1 MIYAKIKALRCIL
14 EGDNMKLFNT
24 LSGKMEEFKPMKE
37 NEINMY
43 VCGPTVYSYAHVG
56 NMCPVIIFDMV
67 YRYFKYCGYNIKY
80 ASNFTD
86 VDDKI
91 IKAAKEAGVTEK
103 ELTEKYIKIYLDDVK
118 ALNCLD
124 IDFRPKVTET
134 MDEIIDYIQLLMDK
148 GYAYQSGDDVYFRV
162 GKVKDYGKLSK
173 QILNDLDAGN
183 RVEVDENKENPF
195 DFVLWKKTKEGIT
208 WDSPFGKGR
217 PGWHTECVVMI
228 NKLFGDNIDIHGGG
242 VDLKFPH
249 HENEMAQSVAATGT
263 NLANYWMHNGHVM
276 VNGVKMSKSLGNF
289 ITAHELLEKYS
300 ANVIRLSILKTS
312 YRLPFD
318 FTDQLFKEC
327 GTINDKIY
335 NALKQANLIV
345 QLRELEVGKL
355 KQDNKINEIM
365 DEDFNTSNL
374 ITYLLELIKDLNN
387 KIRQNEEFV
396 EVYDKIMLINYILG
410 LKYDFVSLND
420 DDKEIYNKWLE
431 YRKNKDFENADKL
444 RNTLVERNIL

>member
-1 MIYAKIKALRCIL
+1 MKI
-14 EGDNMKLFNT
+14 FNT
-24 LSGKMEEFKPMKE
+24 LSGKLDEFKPMKDGV
-37 NEINMY
+37 INMY

-67 YRYFKYCGYNIKY
+67 YRYFKYRGYDVKY

-91 IKAAKEAGVTEK
+91 IKASKELGITEK

-124 IDFRPKVTET
+124 IDYRPKVTET
-134 MDEIIDYIQLLMDK
+134 MDEIIDYVKLLMDK

-162 GKVKDYGKLSK
+162 NKVKDYGKLSK
-173 QILNDLDAGN
+173 QVVDDLNAGN
-183 RVEVDENKENPF
+183 RIEVDDNKENPY

-208 WDSPFGKGR
+208 WDSPWGKGR

-228 NKLFGDNIDIHGGG
+228 NKLFGDKIDIHGGG

-249 HENEMAQSVAATGT
+249 HENEMAQSVAAKGT

-276 VNGVKMSKSLGNF
+276 VDGVKMSKSLGNF
-289 ITAHELLEKYS
+289 ITVRELLAKEP
-300 ANVIRLSILKTS
+300 ANVIRLSILKTN

-318 FTDQLFKEC
+318 FTDTLFKEC
-327 GTINDKIY
+327 RTIDDKVY
-335 NALKQANLIV
+335 NALKKANLEI
-345 QLRELEVGKL
+345 QLNNIETGKL
-355 KQDNKINEIM
+355 KEDEHINEIM

-374 ITYLLELIKDLNN
+374 ITYLLELVKELNN
-387 KIRQNEEFV
+387 KLRSKEDFV
-396 EVYDKIMLINYILG
+396 STYDKINLINYILG
-410 LKYDFVSLND
+410 LKYEFTELSQE
-420 DDKEIYNKWLE
+420 DKELYNKWLE
-431 YRKNKDFENADKL
+431 YRNVKDFENADKM
-444 RNTLVERNIL
+444 RSILTAKGII

>member
-1 MIYAKIKALRCIL
+1 MKI
-14 EGDNMKLFNT
+14 FNT
-24 LSGKMEEFKPMKE
+24 LSGKVEEFKTLKDGA
-37 NEINMY
+37 INMY

-67 YRYFKYCGYNIKY
+67 YRYFKYRGYDVKY

-124 IDFRPKVTET
+124 IDYRPKVTET
-134 MDEIIDYIQLLMDK
+134 MDEIIAYIQLLMDK

-162 GKVKDYGKLSK
+162 SKVEDYGKLSK
-173 QILNDLDAGN
+173 QIVEELNAGN
-183 RVEVDENKENPF
+183 RIEVDENKENPY

-208 WDSPFGKGR
+208 WDSPWGAGR

-228 NKLFGDNIDIHGGG
+228 NKIFGNNIDIHGGG

-249 HENEMAQSVAATGT
+249 HENEMAQSCAACGT

-289 ITAHELLEKYS
+289 ITAHELLEKHP
-300 ANVIRLSILKTS
+300 ANVIRLSILKTN

-318 FTDQLFKEC
+318 FTDALFKEC
-327 GTINDKIY
+327 GTINDKVY
-335 NALKQANLIV
+335 NALKQANLEI
-345 QLRELEVGKL
+345 QLKGLESGKL
-355 KQDNKINEIM
+355 TQDDKINEIM
-365 DEDFNTSNL
+365 DDDFNTSNL
-374 ITYLLELIKDLNN
+374 VTYLLDLVKELNTKLRAKED
-387 KIRQNEEFV
+387 FV
-396 EVYDKIMLINYILG
+396 ETYDKIMLINYILG
-410 LKYDFVSLND
+410 LEYDFISLSS
-420 DDKEIYNKWLE
+420 DDKEIYNKWME
-431 YRKNKDFENADKL
+431 YRNNKDFENADKM
-444 RNTLVERNIL
+444 RAQLVDRKII

>member
-1 MIYAKIKALRCIL
+1 MKI
-14 EGDNMKLFNT
+14 FNT
-24 LSGKMEEFKPMKE
+24 LSGKTEEFNTMKDGV
-37 NEINMY
+37 INMY

-67 YRYFKYCGYNIKY
+67 YRYFKYRGYDVKY

-124 IDFRPKVTET
+124 IDYRPKVTET

-148 GYAYQSGDDVYFRV
+148 GYAYQNGDDVYFRV
-162 GKVKDYGKLSK
+162 GKVEDYGKLSK
-173 QILNDLDAGN
+173 QIVEELNAGN
-183 RVEVDENKENPF
+183 RIEVDENKENPY

-208 WDSPFGKGR
+208 WDSPWGAGR

-228 NKLFGDNIDIHGGG
+228 NKIFGDNIDIHGGG

-249 HENEMAQSVAATGT
+249 HENEMAQSCAACGT

-289 ITAHELLEKYS
+289 YTAHELLEKYP
-300 ANVIRLSILKTS
+300 ANVIRLSILKTN
-312 YRLPFD
+312 YKMPFD
-318 FTDQLFKEC
+318 FTDALFKEC
-327 GTINDKIY
+327 GTINDKVQ
-335 NALKQANLIV
+335 NALKQANLEV
-345 QLRELEVGKL
+345 QLKGLEVGKI
-355 KQDNKINEIM
+355 KSDDKINEIM
-365 DEDFNTSNL
+365 DDDFNTANL
-374 ITYLLELIKDLNN
+374 VTYLLDLVKELNT
-387 KIRQNEEFV
+387 KIRAKEDFTEI
-396 EVYDKIMLINYILG
+396 YDRVMLANYILG
-410 LKYDFVSLND
+410 LEYDFVTLSEE
-420 DDKEIYNKWLE
+420 DKEIYNKWLE
-431 YRKNKDFENADKL
+431 YRNNKDFENADKM
-444 RNTLVERNIL
+444 RAELVDRKII

>member
-1 MIYAKIKALRCIL
+1 MMKI
-14 EGDNMKLFNT
+14 FNT
-24 LSGKMEEFKPMKE
+24 LSGKIEEFKTMKDGA
-37 NEINMY
+37 INMY

-67 YRYFKYCGYNIKY
+67 YRYFKYAGYDVKY

-91 IKAAKEAGVTEK
+91 IKAAKELGVTEK
-103 ELTEKYIKIYLDDVK
+103 ELTEKYIKIYLEDVK

-124 IDFRPKVTET
+124 IDYRPKVTET
-134 MDEIIDYIQLLMDK
+134 MDEIIDYIKLLMDK

-162 GKVKDYGKLSK
+162 GKIEDYGKLSK
-173 QILNDLDAGN
+173 QVVEELNAGN
-183 RVEVDENKENPF
+183 RIEVDENKENPY

-208 WDSPFGKGR
+208 WDSPWGKGR

-228 NKLFGDNIDIHGGG
+228 NKLFGNNIDIHGGG

-249 HENEMAQSVAATGT
+249 HENEMAQSVAACGT

-289 ITAHELLEKYS
+289 ITAHELLEKHP
-300 ANVIRLSILKTS
+300 ANVIRLSILKTN

-327 GTINDKIY
+327 GTINDKVC
-335 NALKQANLIV
+335 NALKQANLEI
-345 QLRELEVGKL
+345 QLKNLEVGKL
-355 KQDNKINEIM
+355 TKDNKINEIM

-374 ITYLLELIKDLNN
+374 ITYLLDLVKELNN
-387 KIRQNEEFV
+387 KLRSKEDFTET
-396 EVYDKIMLINYILG
+396 YDKIMLVNYVLG
-410 LKYDFVSLND
+410 LVYDFVTLTD
-420 DDKEIYNKWLE
+420 EDKEIYNKWLE
-431 YRKNKDFENADKL
+431 YRKMSDFENADKM
-444 RNTLVERNIL
+444 RAQLVDKKII

>member
-1 MIYAKIKALRCIL
+1 
-14 EGDNMKLFNT
+14 MKLFNT
-24 LSGKMEEFKPMKE
+24 LSGKIEEFKPMEDGK
-37 NEINMY
+37 INMY

-67 YRYFKYCGYNIKY
+67 YRYFKYAGYDVKY

-91 IKAAKEAGVTEK
+91 IKASIEQGISEK
-103 ELTEKYIKIYLDDVK
+103 ELTDKYIKIYLEDVK

-124 IDFRPKVTET
+124 IDYRPRVTET

-148 GYAYQSGDDVYFRV
+148 GYAYQAGDDVYFRV
-162 GKVKDYGKLSK
+162 GKIKDYGKLSGQVK
-173 QILNDLDAGN
+173 EDLAYGN
-183 RVEVDENKENPF
+183 RIDVDENKENPY

-228 NKLFGDNIDIHGGG
+228 NKLFGNKIDIHGGG

-249 HENEMAQSVAATGT
+249 HENEIAQSEAAAE
-263 NLANYWMHNGHVM
+263 NSLANYWMHNGHVM

-289 ITAHELLEKYS
+289 ILARELLEKHN
-300 ANVIRLSILKTS
+300 ANSIRLSVLKTN

-318 FTDQLFKEC
+318 FTDQLFVETESIDEKVR
-327 GTINDKIY
+327 
-335 NALKQANLIV
+335 NALKQANLEI
-345 QLRELEVGKL
+345 QLKGLEVGKL
-355 KQDNKINEIM
+355 KKDPKINEIM

-374 ITYLLELIKDLNN
+374 ITYLLDLVKQLNN
-387 KIRQNEEFV
+387 ELRQKQDFV
-396 EVYDKIMLINYILG
+396 ETYDKINLINYILG
-410 LKYDFVSLND
+410 LVYEFPTLTEE
-420 DDKEIYNKWLE
+420 DKETYNKWLE
-431 YRKNKDFENADKL
+431 YRANKDFENADKM
-444 RNTLVERNIL
+444 RAILIDRKII

>member
-1 MIYAKIKALRCIL
+1 
-14 EGDNMKLFNT
+14 MKMFNT
-24 LSGKMEEFKPMKE
+24 LSGKIEEFKPIKDGV
-37 NEINMY
+37 INMY

-67 YRYFKYCGYNIKY
+67 YRYFKYCGYKVNY

-124 IDFRPKVTET
+124 IDYRPKVTET
-134 MDEIIDYIQLLMDK
+134 MPEIIDYIKLLMDK

-162 GKVKDYGKLSK
+162 NKVKDYGKLSK
-173 QILNDLDAGN
+173 QVLEDLDAGN
-183 RVEVDENKENPF
+183 RIEVDSNKENPY

-249 HENEMAQSVAATGT
+249 HENEMAQSVAACGT
-263 NLANYWMHNGHVM
+263 NLANYWMHNGHVL
-276 VNGVKMSKSLGNF
+276 VDGVKMSKSLGNF
-289 ITAHELLEKYS
+289 MTARELLEKHC
-300 ANVIRLSILKTS
+300 ANAIRLSILKTN

-318 FTDQLFKEC
+318 FTANLFKEC
-327 GTINDKIY
+327 ETINDKVY
-335 NALKQANLIV
+335 NALKQANLEV
-345 QLRELEVGKL
+345 QLKGLEVGKI
-355 KQDNKINEIM
+355 KQDSKINEIM

-374 ITYLLELIKDLNN
+374 ITYLLDLVKDLNN
-387 KIRQNEEFV
+387 KLRSKEDFTDT
-396 EVYDKIMLINYILG
+396 YDKINLINYILG
-410 LKYDFVSLND
+410 LEYDFATLTD
-420 DDKEIYNKWLE
+420 EDKDIYNKWIS
-431 YRKNKDFENADKL
+431 YRNNKEFDKADEM
-444 RNTLVERNIL
+444 RQILVEKKIV